1 MPYIV
6 SVLICYFICCINP
19 SYIIGKIRG
28 VNVKKS
34 GSKNA
39 GASNALLLFGKAAG
53 VFCALFDIFKAF
65 AAIKI
70 CMHLFSDDHPY
81 IFAVAAVS
89 AILGHIFP
97 FCLKFRGG
105 KGLACL
111 GGAMLAFDWRYFCIM
126 FVIEVVFVLIVN
138 YICFAPIT
146 ASIIFPISY
155 GIICEDLV
163 SALILCIPAVVI
175 FIKHIEN
182 MKRIMSGA
190 EVRFSYL
197 WNKNSEVERVTNN
210 IKDKKQ

>member
-97 FCLKFRGG
+97 FYLKFRGG

-163 SALILCIPAVVI
+163 GALILCIPAVVI